1 MGAPETIDFDV
12 NTSHMQSPEYSND
25 INSKAMANR
34 KRQIDAMNIKK
45 TQSMKRM
52 MLEKQDSG
60 GMSPTSQAALHMHN
74 SIALLNQSNS
84 GGRQSQLVNSAN
96 FIDQSIMHY
105 YQTGHASSQPRGS
118 KKTSI
123 K

>member
-1 MGAPETIDFDV
+1 
-12 NTSHMQSPEYSND
+12 MQSPEYSND
-25 INSKAMANR
+25 VNSKAVASR

-60 GMSPTSQAALHMHN
+60 MSPTSQAALHMHN
-74 SIALLNQSNS
+74 SIALLNQQNS

-123 K
+123 KQTA

>member
-1 MGAPETIDFDV
+1 
-12 NTSHMQSPEYSND
+12 
-25 INSKAMANR
+25 MANR